1 MHKDNDRK
9 VQITAHRNTIIFKCK
24 IETIS
29 IKIHVRYVRVL
40 KDTPMQP
47 GRVTYKEINEN

>member
-9 VQITAHRNTIIFKCK
+9 VQITAHRNTIIFKCE
-24 IETIS
+24 IETTS

-40 KDTPMQP
+40 KDTPVQSD
-47 GRVTYKEINEN
+47 RVTYKEIH